1 MEVLRPLN
9 FCQAQTEARSTFTAN
24 VESYLKRNESFQ
36 ISFRLLMNSR
46 PEISAPTEAFG
57 QVGLFFLAQLLEIEV
72 TEVCR
77 NRNVLELHLSSLFA
91 ARFGLGRPVFEKPA
105 SFRQLCDLLEEFVGW
120 GERERGQGALALD
133 RQVLVKQLRQQHEA
147 VGQGLLEQLDGLS
160 FLVGLGHVETVD
172 VVAERSNERF
182 DSKDSNGRL
191 KLKRENI
198 ELRLS
203 PEKQLYSSFFFSRR
217 N

>member
-1 MEVLRPLN
+1 
-9 FCQAQTEARSTFTAN
+9 
-24 VESYLKRNESFQ
+24 
-36 ISFRLLMNSR
+36 MNAR

-57 QVGLFFLAQLLEIEV
+57 QVGLFFLAQLLKIEV

-91 ARFGLGRPVFEKPA
+91 ARFGLSRPGFEKPA

-120 GERERGQGALALD
+120 GERERGQVALALD

-203 PEKQLYSSFFFSRR
+203 PEKQLYSSFLSSRR